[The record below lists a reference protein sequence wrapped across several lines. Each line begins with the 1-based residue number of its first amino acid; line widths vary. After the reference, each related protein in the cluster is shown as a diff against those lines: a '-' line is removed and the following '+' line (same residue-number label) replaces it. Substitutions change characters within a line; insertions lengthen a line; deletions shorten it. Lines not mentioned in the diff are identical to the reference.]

1 MNEYRD
7 TSNKRNSF
15 QFLNVKLL
23 HNQSPENY
31 IALFEKLRD
40 EDYVVNVNKTKAV
53 EMVDFYKS
61 QNYPGVYI
69 GKMNSFMRMQSEQWY
84 NRKKKRLVAGPVI
97 DEDLCANTSEGLFYF
112 IPERH
117 RIAVSSVSP
126 VNISLV
132 KLSLQI
138 RQRLNLIDK
147 HLDTRKVDSGKNT
160 HQG

>member
-97 DEDLCANTSEGLFYF
+97 DEDLCAF
-112 IPERH
+112 P
-117 RIAVSSVSP
+117 SV
-126 VNISLV
+126 IE
-132 KLSLQI
+132 
-138 RQRLNLIDK
+138 
-147 HLDTRKVDSGKNT
+147 
-160 HQG
+160 